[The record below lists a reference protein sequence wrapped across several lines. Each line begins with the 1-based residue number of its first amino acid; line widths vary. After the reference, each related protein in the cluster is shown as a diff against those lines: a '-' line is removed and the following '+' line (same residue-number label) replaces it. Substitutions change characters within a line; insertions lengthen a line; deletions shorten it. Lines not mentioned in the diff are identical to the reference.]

1 MWTRE
6 ELKSNAKMIL
16 KRTYWMSFVA
26 CLIASML
33 AGSGGIWNF
42 VSEWNA
48 KSLGEK
54 LENVS
59 RVSPDTAMLLLFI
72 AAIALICNFLFSAF
86 VSWPVMIGRNRF
98 FMASREQD
106 ENLQGLLF
114 GFKSGAYLHTVKTM
128 FMVYLYTAL
137 WSMLFIIPGIVKAY
151 EYFFVPYILS
161 ENPGIDTK
169 RAFELSREMSNGRK
183 WKMFV
188 LDLSFLG
195 WNLLGAMCC
204 GVGLFFVAPY
214 YQAVLAEL
222 YAASRAD
229 VLLQGK
235 SDDGE
240 LPGYTM

>member
-16 KRTYWMSFVA
+16 RRTYWMGFVA
-26 CLIASML
+26 CLITSFL
-33 AGSGGIWNF
+33 TGGSGGFMSGWNF
-42 VSEWNA
+42 GTWKDGSEYVS
-48 KSLGEK
+48 
-54 LENVS
+54 LEV
-59 RVSPDTAMLLLFI
+59 VMGLLFI
-72 AAIALICNFLFSAF
+72 AGIALIFSLLFSAF
-86 VSWPVMIGRNRF
+86 VSWPVIIGRNRF

-106 ENLQGLLF
+106 ENLQELLF
-114 GFKSGAYLHTVKTM
+114 GFKNGAYFHIVKTT
-128 FMVYLYTAL
+128 FMIFLYTTL
-137 WSMLFIIPGIVKAY
+137 WSMLFIIPGIIKAY

-235 SDDGE
+235 SDDQE